1 MGWGILMSIAFNKDA
16 IKESLSL
23 EQVEQFLADHGGEPI
38 RRIGCLVSRTI
49 CHNPATEDASHKL
62 YYYENTKLFKCY
74 TECADTNG
82 FDIFDLT
89 RKIMKIQ
96 SGIEWT
102 LYDAQVYIIN
112 YFSLDVE
119 SDFSNQSDKIS
130 DFSIFDKYE
139 RNLQLHDKQQKS
151 ELQIFDDKILQHLP
165 YRKISPWLKEGI
177 TEEVMQSRGI
187 KFDPYNYGIVIPH
200 YNINNELVGIRER
213 TLIKENE
220 DKGKYIPAILNGKMY
235 NHPLGFNLYNIN
247 KSAQNIKSTKKV
259 IIGEGEKFCLGYA
272 SYFGIDNDI
281 TVACCGSNL
290 TTNQFNLLRALG
302 VEEIVIAYDKQF
314 QTPGDKEWKR
324 WTKKLTELNNKFG
337 KYIKISFMFDRDN
350 QFNLDYKASPIDA
363 GKETFIEMF
372 KSRFT
377 IG

>member
-23 EQVEQFLADHGGEPI
+23 EQIEQFLADHGGEPI

-165 YRKISPWLKEGI
+165 YRKITPWLKEGI

-220 DKGKYIPAILNGKMY
+220 DRGKYIPAILNGKMY

-272 SYFGIDNDI
+272 SYFGADNDM

-290 TTNQFNLLRALG
+290 THFQFQLLQSLG
-302 VEEIVIAYDKQF
+302 VEEIVIAFDKQY
-314 QTPGDKEWKR
+314 QEPGDKEWKQ
-324 WTKKLTELNNKFG
+324 WTKKLSAIHQKYG
-337 KYIKISFMFDRDN
+337 KYIMISFMFDTEN
-350 QFNLDYKASPIDA
+350 KYLGYKESPIDA
-363 GKETFIEMF
+363 GRDIFLSLYNERITL
-372 KSRFT
+372 
-377 IG
+377 